1 MVMRLANYNIS
12 CIIFC
17 MFGLIIII
25 ILVVLGI
32 YYVTTLNFE
41 IGSGVSEEKSQ
52 AKEGEYT
59 VHKPEP
65 SKKILD
71 KNN

>member
-1 MVMRLANYNIS
+1 ML
-12 CIIFC
+12 
-17 MFGLIIII
+17 GLIIII

-32 YYVTTLNFE
+32 YYLTTLDFE
-41 IGSGVSEEKSQ
+41 IGSGVSEEKLQ

-59 VHKPEP
+59 VSEPKP

-71 KNN
+71 KNI